1 MKGET
6 HMMIR
11 KRVGSV
17 IFALGILP
25 LCVTHLLAADGVISK
40 VPDASGSSCQLT
52 FPAIK
57 ESTLYWRRPVLKDP
71 ASGDIISYYGDC
83 HHDPLGPQEIQRQ
96 RIQYQHIQ
104 RRLPEGE

>member
-1 MKGET
+1 MT
-6 HMMIR
+6 IR
-11 KRVGSV
+11 KLAGSV

-25 LCVTHLLAADGVISK
+25 LAATVLSAADDIISK
-40 VPDASGSSCQLT
+40 VPEVSGSSCYLR

-57 ESTLYWRRPVLKDP
+57 ESTLYWPHPVLKDP

-83 HHDPLGPQEIQRQ
+83 NHDPLGQQEILRQ
-96 RIQYQHIQ
+96 RIQYQQMQ